1 MESAT
6 FSYLGR
12 VMAAREVEE
21 GKRGKGKKI
30 LLLLAK
36 LAFFPHCQ
44 IALFSRQKTTGL
56 TYI

>member
-36 LAFFPHCQ
+36 LAFFPSLSNSV
-44 IALFSRQKTTGL
+44 I
-56 TYI
+56 